1 MPGRPKDISGPTT
14 LDLPEIA
21 VPDGPR
27 IVFDSTLAHLLLP
40 MRRREWD
47 TWEAFLLAWRAA
59 ELSIAPETDLL
70 TPLYLGEHWRRIGMI
85 PYTHQLETARKVI
98 REMGGRA
105 ILADEVGLGK
115 TIEAGLII
123 KEYLLRG
130 MIRRFLVLAPASLC
144 LQWAAELQE
153 KFCLSTVIARRPF
166 EFTHYDFVVASL
178 DTAKRAENRAA
189 VMAHPFDL
197 VAVDEA
203 HKLKNTATQNWQFVN
218 ALPKRF
224 FLLITATPL
233 QNDLKELFNLI
244 TLLRPGQLG
253 TYRSFRRH
261 FVAEGR
267 RPKNTAELKTLL
279 AEVMIRNRRRDTLRL
294 PPRQAENIVLAPS
307 PAERTLYEGVTS
319 FVREGYRRAKG
330 KMAGL
335 LPLLTLQR
343 EVCSSSFAAAV
354 TLYKMCAGTELEGDR
369 RLVELLELARGI
381 AENVKME
388 KVLAILE
395 ATEEKVIVFTEFLA
409 TQAYIRH
416 RLARAGIPSLP
427 FDGHMSGP
435 KRDYIRCLFRD
446 SRDFRVLV
454 STESGG
460 EGLNFQ
466 FCHIMINYDL
476 PWNPMRLEQRIGR
489 LHRLGQTKPVIIYN
503 LSTAGTVE
511 AHLLRLLQ
519 EKLAMFQTVLG
530 ELPRAMV
537 GLGGEK
543 GFEARLFKILA
554 EANDET
560 ELQEGLEAM
569 GEELRALLG
578 GPAEGG
584 MEEWL

>member
-1 MPGRPKDISGPTT
+1 MPGNKQSPSTT
-14 LDLPEIA
+14 FELPEIA

-27 IVFDSTLAHLLLP
+27 IFFDTEFSRFLLSL
-40 MRRREWD
+40 RRREWD
-47 TWEAFLLAWRAA
+47 TWEAFLLAWWAV
-59 ELSIAPETDLL
+59 ELSLAPGLDLL

-85 PYTHQLETARKVI
+85 PYPHQLETARKVI

-105 ILADEVGLGK
+105 LLADEVGLGK
-115 TIEAGLII
+115 TIEAGLVI

-130 MIRRFLVLAPASLC
+130 MVRRFLVLTPASLC

-153 KFCLSTVIARRPF
+153 KFCLSTVIARRSF

-178 DTAKRAENRAA
+178 DTAKRAENREAI
-189 VMAHPFDL
+189 MARPFDL
-197 VAVDEA
+197 VVVDEA
-203 HKLKNTATQNWQFVN
+203 HKLKNAATQNWQFVN

-224 FLLITATPL
+224 FLLLTATPL

-253 TYRSFRRH
+253 TYRSFRRR
-261 FVAEGR
+261 FVAGGR
-267 RPKNTAELKTLL
+267 RPKNTGELKALL
-279 AEVMIRNRRRDTLRL
+279 AEVMIRNRRTEALRL
-294 PPRQAENIVLAPS
+294 PPRRAENLVLSPS
-307 PAERTLYEGVTS
+307 PAERALYEGVTS
-319 FVREGYRRAKG
+319 FVREEYHRAKG

-354 TLYKMCAGTELEGDR
+354 TLYKMCAGTQLEGDR

-381 AENVKME
+381 TENVKME
-388 KVLAILE
+388 KVLAILA

-435 KRDYIRCLFRD
+435 KRDYVRCLFRD
-446 SRDFRVLV
+446 GRDFRVLV

-466 FCHIMINYDL
+466 FCHVMINYDL

-489 LHRLGQTKPVIIYN
+489 LHRLGQTRPVVIYN
-503 LSTAGTVE
+503 LSTAGTIE

-530 ELPRAMV
+530 HLPKAMA

-543 GFEARLFKILA
+543 GFEARLFKLLA
-554 EANDET
+554 EARDEA
-560 ELQEGLEAM
+560 ELWEGLAAM
-569 GEELRALLG
+569 GEELRSLLG
-578 GPAEGG
+578 GPTEGG
-584 MEEWL
+584 AEEWL